1 MVVVV
6 SKGRQRPLFLFLIV
20 GLRGLIP
27 IFSRYLN
34 QALYA
39 LIATNFVLIMEDD
52 ERACLRTMGQDEG
65 LLLA

>member
-27 IFSRYLN
+27 IFSEHLER
-34 QALYA
+34 ALYA
-39 LIATNFVLIMEDD
+39 LIARNFVLIMEDD
-52 ERACLRTMGQDEG
+52 EHACLQTMGQDVG
-65 LLLA
+65 LL